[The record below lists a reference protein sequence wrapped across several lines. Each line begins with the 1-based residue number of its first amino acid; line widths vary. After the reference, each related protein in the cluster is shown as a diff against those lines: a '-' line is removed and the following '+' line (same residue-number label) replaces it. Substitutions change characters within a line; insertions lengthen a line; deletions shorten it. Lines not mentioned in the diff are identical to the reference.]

1 MTHIPFEMPW
11 TVLSHSMAIQKEGV
25 EVLSWP

>member
-11 TVLSHSMAIQKEGV
+11 AVLSHSMVVQKEGV